1 MKIIWNTY
9 ETHTYITIT
18 KTSITKS
25 SNEKVVMWVKDVVT
39 KTKHIIDFMTKKIEV
54 LLTI

>member
-1 MKIIWNTY
+1 MKIIWNKY

-18 KTSITKS
+18 KTSIIIS

-39 KTKHIIDFMTKKIEV
+39 KTKHIIKFMTKKIKV

>member
-9 ETHTYITIT
+9 ETHIYITIT

-25 SNEKVVMWVKDVVT
+25 SNEQVVMWVKDVVI
-39 KTKHIIDFMTKKIEV
+39 KTKQIINFMSKKIKV

>member
-9 ETHTYITIT
+9 ETNTYITIT

-25 SNEKVVMWVKDVVT
+25 SNEKVVMRVKDVVT

>member
-9 ETHTYITIT
+9 ETHIYITIT

-39 KTKHIIDFMTKKIEV
+39 KTKHIINFMTKNIKV
-54 LLTI
+54 LSTT